1 MPSKDRSRARRG
13 VLCLLAGAAL
23 MLAGAYLLAEF
34 RYQRLLADVFRIL
47 SERN

>member
-23 MLAGAYLLAEF
+23 MLAGAYLLAGTPETENMSVEE
-34 RYQRLLADVFRIL
+34 Y
-47 SERN
+47 E